1 METKVNLARN
11 TLAVVLA
18 VVLLTGASGALGSP
32 HETTLTIN
40 ADKVAGNLSDFA
52 VYVDLA
58 DMGDGFWGNLTTGS
72 GTTDIIVKN
81 AGDAV
86 LSREIVWLDED
97 NRQGEMHFK
106 ADSLSGSS
114 DTTFTISV
122 GGTVLTNNQNT
133 NTWSNGYVGVWHLG
147 ENGGNHD
154 DSTSTGKDGTR
165 QGNTYEANGKLGA
178 AQSFDGGG
186 DYIEIGSLGIGGD
199 ALLTVSA
206 WVNMEDLPSGGQHAT
221 VWGNYVSS
229 TNRSLL
235 NVSTDDQK
243 LTAFAKAGGNTVIDD
258 VKSGQAMTA
267 DTWQYVAV
275 SLNATAATAVVGLDG
290 AVASGGYSSAI
301 QADSHVI
308 GAMDTNHC
316 FDGLIDEFRISNVAR
331 SSEWLGTEYNNQG
344 SPGSFYTVTPEPG
357 TLAVLAV
364 GSLIAL
370 TRRRRTA

>member
-178 AQSFDGGG
+178 TQSFDGNN

-206 WVNMEDLPSGGQHAT
+206 WVNLADLPSGGQHAT
-221 VWGNYVSS
+221 VWGNYDSS

-243 LTAFAKAGGNTVIDD
+243 PTAFAKAGGNTVIDD
-258 VKSGQAMTA
+258 VKSGQAMAA

-275 SLNATAATAVVGLDG
+275 SLNATAGTAEVGLDG
-290 AVASGGYSSAI
+290 VIASGDYLSAI
-301 QADSHVI
+301 TADSHVI
-308 GAMDTNHC
+308 GAMDTNHY

-331 SSEWLGTEYNNQG
+331 SAEWIETEYNNQG
-344 SPGSFYTVTPEPG
+344 SPGTFYTVTPEPG
-357 TLAVLAV
+357 TLAVVAV

-370 TRRRRTA
+370 ARRRRTA

>member
-1 METKVNLARN
+1 METKVNLAK
-11 TLAVVLA
+11 TAAVIILAMVLF
-18 VVLLTGASGALGSP
+18 TGARGALASP
-32 HETTLTIN
+32 YESTLTIN
-40 ADKVAGNLSDFA
+40 ADKVAGNLSDFV

-58 DMGDGFWGNLTTGS
+58 DMSNAFWDNLTTAS
-72 GTTDIIVKN
+72 GTTDIVVKN
-81 AGDAV
+81 SSGTS
-86 LSREIVWLDED
+86 LSREIVAIDKSAKT
-97 NRQGEMHFK
+97 GEMHFK
-106 ADSLSGSS
+106 ADSLSGTS
-114 DTTFTISV
+114 DTTFSISV

-178 AQSFDGGG
+178 TQSFDGNN

-206 WVNMEDLPSGGQHAT
+206 WVNLANLPSSGQHAT
-221 VWGNYVSS
+221 VWGNYDSS

-243 LTAFAKAGGNTVIDD
+243 LTAFAKAGGNTVIGDI
-258 VKSGQAMTA
+258 KSGQAMAA

-275 SLNATAATAVVGLDG
+275 SLNATAGTAEVGLDG
-290 AVASGGYSSAI
+290 VIASGDYLSAI
-301 QADSHVI
+301 TADSHVI
-308 GAMDTNHC
+308 GAMDTNHY

-331 SSEWLGTEYNNQG
+331 SAEWIETEYNNQG
-344 SPGSFYTVTPEPG
+344 SPGTFYTVTPEPG

-370 TRRRRTA
+370 ARRRRTA

>member
-178 AQSFDGGG
+178 TQSFDGNN

-206 WVNMEDLPSGGQHAT
+206 WVNLANLPSSGQHAT
-221 VWGNYVSS
+221 VWGNYDSS

-308 GAMDTNHC
+308 GAMDTNHY